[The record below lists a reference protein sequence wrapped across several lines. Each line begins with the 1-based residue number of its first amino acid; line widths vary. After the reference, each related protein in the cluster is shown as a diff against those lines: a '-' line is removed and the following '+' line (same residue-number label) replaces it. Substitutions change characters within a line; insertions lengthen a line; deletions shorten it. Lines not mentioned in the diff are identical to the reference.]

1 MLKLKFRW
9 NSRDDQPRVKR
20 QKSLTMSLDPSPSPA
35 TSDVSASSVSSRP
48 GGGYDADRDI
58 TGTFKRPWDIT
69 KIPGYN
75 QTYVNEASLDTF
87 ASYLKDDEPVECA
100 SPVTSEEVLP
110 LGEKPVTVSQK
121 QYITSKHDWTP
132 VFSVIK
138 AQKEDERRRLVRK
151 SSKRRLSSHTVLN
164 KDMLQTDFKHYID
177 LYSQQMEEAEDGKRK
192 KEKKEKKDAKEKE
205 KEKEQEKI
213 KEEKEAKIVK
223 RVKKSVRDEIGEG
236 IGFKL
241 FRWPAL
247 MLISMWL
254 LLLTSVYAVVR
265 VFVAGYENIL
275 TWRGKRA
282 KLRKVLRSA
291 RTYEQWV
298 AAAKDLDNELG
309 NSAWREDPKF
319 GYYDHATIAKLTKM
333 VRRLRKEDSVEDL
346 ANILQGCLKNNFAGT
361 ESSTLY
367 SQTYYGTKKL
377 VEIWNEELG
386 KAVTHVMESP
396 KIDDDEKRDLFRL
409 YSKNFGKSAL
419 CLSGGGC
426 FAYLH
431 FGIVKAMLDQDLLPQ
446 IISGT
451 SGGALIAALACT
463 RTDDELRQIL
473 VPELAYKI
481 TACWEPF
488 PKWCFRWWRTG
499 ARFDSCDWARR
510 SAWFTL
516 GDMTFKEAYQR
527 TGRILNVSTVPAD
540 PHSPVILCNYITSP
554 DCIIWSTLL
563 ASAAVPGILN
573 PVVLLNKTK
582 TGEIVPFSFGS
593 KWKDGSLRTD
603 IPVDALNTYFNV
615 NCSIVSQVNPHI
627 ALFFYAPRGTVG
639 RPVSHRKGKGW
650 RGGFLGAALE
660 SMIKLEIRKWLK
672 FIKAVELLPR
682 FVDQDWTNVW
692 LQRFSGS
699 VTLWPKINL
708 SDFWHILGDPWPE
721 KMEDLLYRGQQCAFP
736 KLLFL
741 KHRLNIEKR
750 IRSGRQA
757 TRQRKRKSDE
767 LTHGSGPGS
776 LTLDIPG
783 ASDKDHALVNLRK
796 TLSESD
802 PDSDV
807 KHSFVFPALMGPSRG
822 ADISSSNS
830 DYDFSAWGDIDGEG
844 DSFLTADEEVDIYSS

>member
-9 NSRDDQPRVKR
+9 NKPDDGPRVKR
-20 QKSLTMSLDPSPSPA
+20 QKSLQLTLDSPEGSE
-35 TSDVSASSVSSRP
+35 TSSRP
-48 GGGYDADRDI
+48 GGGYDHDRDI
-58 TGTFKRPWDIT
+58 NGTFKRPWDIT

-75 QTYVNEASLDTF
+75 QTYVNEASLEEF
-87 ASYLKDDEPVECA
+87 ASYLKEEDVPMESSTPV
-100 SPVTSEEVLP
+100 SSEEMLP
-110 LGEKPVTVSQK
+110 LEQQPAVQK
-121 QYITSKHDWTP
+121 EYITSKHDWTP
-132 VFSVIK
+132 VFSVLK
-138 AQKEDERRRLVRK
+138 NNNSVKKRKMSHTALKSDFKHYLDMYDKEERRRRGKGKKDKEKAEEKVTTSKEPEKLVRK
-151 SSKRRLSSHTVLN
+151 SAFSSVFGVFSVFSKKN
-164 KDMLQTDFKHYID
+164 KD
-177 LYSQQMEEAEDGKRK
+177 GRK
-192 KEKKEKKDAKEKE
+192 LK
-205 KEKEQEKI
+205 
-213 KEEKEAKIVK
+213 
-223 RVKKSVRDEIGEG
+223 RDEIGEG
-236 IGFKL
+236 IGFWL
-241 FRWPAL
+241 MRWPAL
-247 MLISMWL
+247 FFIGMWL
-254 LLLTSVYAVVR
+254 LFLTAIYASVR

-275 TWRGKRA
+275 TWRGRRA

-298 AAAKDLDNELG
+298 QAAKDLDVELG
-309 NSAWREDPKF
+309 NAEWRENPKF
-319 GYYDHATIAKLTKM
+319 GYYDHVTISKLTKM
-333 VRRLRKEDSVEDL
+333 VRKLRLQDQAEDL
-346 ANILQGCLKNNFAGT
+346 SNILQGCIKNNFAGT
-361 ESSTLY
+361 ESSSLY

-377 VEIWNEELG
+377 VEQWNEELG
-386 KAVTHVMESP
+386 KAVTYVMESP
-396 KIDDDEKRDLFRL
+396 KIDDEEKRDLFRL

-463 RTDDELRQIL
+463 RTDEELRQIL

-488 PKWCFRWWRTG
+488 PKWVFRWWKTG
-499 ARFDSCDWARR
+499 ARFDSVDWARR
-510 SAWFTL
+510 SCWFTL

-554 DCIIWSTLL
+554 DCLIWSALL

-573 PVVLLNKTK
+573 PVMLMNKTK
-582 TGEIVPFSFGS
+582 TGDIVPFSFGS

-699 VTLWPKINL
+699 VTLWPKIHL
-708 SDFWHILGDPWPE
+708 ADFWHILGDPWPE

-741 KHRLNIEKR
+741 KHRMNIEKR

-757 TRQRKRKSDE
+757 TRHRKRKLDESEAVSD
-767 LTHGSGPGS
+767 
-776 LTLDIPG
+776 
-783 ASDKDHALVNLRK
+783 LVRK
-796 TLSESD
+796 TFSESD

-807 KHSFVFPALMGPSRG
+807 KHSFVFPALLAPRVASAGT
-822 ADISSSNS
+822 DISSSNS
-830 DYDFSAWGDIDGEG
+830 DYDHEPQWEIDEA
-844 DSFLTADEEVDIYSS
+844 DSFLTADEEYPTTIL